1 MDLCRRHASYA
12 LVSWVSYRLRPFLS
26 QGREGSARP
35 RRVAAWPSSSRKPA
49 NPFGH
54 PAAVASGLQS
64 RRGRR
69 WTGWE
74 LEGLCAR
81 RFCSYRQTPRITSA
95 MRSVKS
101 SASRPSRRARTD
113 ARVRPGTRVVA
124 RALVRWQVNGFSN
137 LFAMEIYRPSH
148 AWPRLATLGHAWPQ
162 PRYAEAS
169 KRISLPSAAL
179 RCGGGVPADCDFTL
193 TLAEVLRCSPRLA
206 GSWD

>member
-1 MDLCRRHASYA
+1 MDLCRRHASCVVFTPVA
-12 LVSWVSYRLRPFLS
+12 WVSYRLRTFLS

-54 PAAVASGLQS
+54 PAAVASGPQS

-113 ARVRPGTRVVA
+113 ACVRPGTRVVA

-137 LFAMEIYRPSH
+137 LFAMEIDRPSH
-148 AWPRLATLGHAWPQ
+148 AWPRLATLGPSHNTLRPAN
-162 PRYAEAS
+162 AS
-169 KRISLPSAAL
+169 PYPLLRCAAL
-179 RCGGGVPADCDFTL
+179 WRRRT
-193 TLAEVLRCSPRLA
+193 R
-206 GSWD
+206 